1 MRECI
6 FHNFMAEYFFS
17 QLNIFY
23 FITLTLELKDNSIVI
38 VHPLILIVKMLYTTS
53 LMKVIPQT
61 PKRIESDKFMF
72 SSTPEISHATNRSR
86 DFFGLIKKRTA
97 NEKSVCSRHPL
108 YHHAPH
114 CRHQHDY
121 QRYYNN
127 RRQECSYFCVN
138 HKPSTSKS
146 KSTSRH
152 LISKQLSLPVE
163 YMDEEKSCYSSSGIM
178 RTTSILGNDVESGLA
193 NSDDDLRSCVN
204 IHVSDMPTDK
214 QKSNQSPDS
223 PSSTN
228 SYLRSQNVHQTA
240 LFDTKAVFEVNNY
253 SEAQCSYSS
262 ITSNKS
268 KLKYIDDTDASNLCD
283 DVHKD
288 SFKDRLSYFPKINS
302 RLIIE
307 NSSRHLF
314 HSISNSSHE
323 MGKYN
328 STGVIDIKSS
338 MPKKELKFA
347 IPEFLMPIID
357 RRTSSQLVNMTKIP
371 ESTMNVECKLMKRR
385 KTIKERFKQLHSDYD
400 GSKFWNKLNKNN
412 KMNEM
417 KNLSTTRSRPSMI
430 ISMDYTHQHH
440 RHNDSIS
447 RSSITSC
454 DDCRRVIINVSGLK
468 FETWLTVLESHPNT
482 LLGDYN
488 KRKPFYDE
496 YRNEYFFDRHRPSF
510 EAIFNYYQYGGRL
523 KRPAIVSDDV
533 FLTELEFFQIESEAL
548 DIYKKNEGYVPDVII
563 LPENVIKR
571 KLWMLFEYPET
582 SVLAFTFSMA
592 SFIFTVISIILFCIE
607 TLPVYAQTHCE
618 PGAKP
623 NFRDPFFIIETLCT
637 FWFTV
642 EIFIRFISCPS
653 QKIFIKDIKNLIDL
667 AAIVPYYIT
676 LFNVLITFSC
686 EGAKNSASLAFL
698 RVIRLIRVFK
708 LTKHSSGLQV
718 LVLTFKESIE
728 GLSLFL
734 VAFIVCILVFSST
747 IYYVEIDRKGSQI
760 ESIPDAFW
768 WAVITMCT
776 VGYGDK
782 VPKGPLGKV
791 VGSVCAVAGV
801 LTLAIPVPII
811 TENFN
816 KFYAHKTGRGRR

>member
-1 MRECI
+1 
-6 FHNFMAEYFFS
+6 MAEYLFN
-17 QLNIFY
+17 QLTVFA
-23 FITLTLELKDNSIVI
+23 FITLTFEVENKESLIVRLI
-38 VHPLILIVKMLYTTS
+38 ELILTFKMLYTTS
-53 LMKVIPQT
+53 LMKVIPQS
-61 PKRIESDKFMF
+61 PRNLESDKFIF
-72 SSTPEISHATNRSR
+72 SSTPEIPYETNRSH
-86 DFFGLIKKRTA
+86 DFFGLLKRRRTH
-97 NEKSVCSRHPL
+97 EKSICSRHPL

-114 CRHQHDY
+114 CQHQQQH
-121 QRYYNN
+121 QRYHI
-127 RRQECSYFCVN
+127 RLRKECPYLHKT

-146 KSTSRH
+146 QSAIHKS
-152 LISKQLSLPVE
+152 ISKQLSLPVE
-163 YMDEEKSCYSSSGIM
+163 YIDEEKSIYSSNGLL
-178 RTTSILGNDVESGLA
+178 RTNSNLDGDMEFGL
-193 NSDDDLRSCVN
+193 NIHDDDSHSYVSIHDFNKTTERPKSCLSHSSSASLNACIRCLNENQIVASQTKDVDQVN
-204 IHVSDMPTDK
+204 D
-214 QKSNQSPDS
+214 
-223 PSSTN
+223 N
-228 SYLRSQNVHQTA
+228 S
-240 LFDTKAVFEVNNY
+240 EP
-253 SEAQCSYSS
+253 QCSPSS
-262 ITSNKS
+262 ITSNIS
-268 KLKYIDDTDASNLCD
+268 KLKYFDDTDTSNLFD
-283 DVHKD
+283 EVHKD
-288 SFKDRLSYFPKINS
+288 SFKDRLLYFPT
-302 RLIIE
+302 
-307 NSSRHLF
+307 
-314 HSISNSSHE
+314 ISNRLMLTNPTRRPFYSNSNNSDE
-323 MGKYN
+323 IEKYA
-328 STGVIDIKSS
+328 STNVIDAKFSLT
-338 MPKKELKFA
+338 KKELKFA
-347 IPEFLMPIID
+347 LPEFLIPIID
-357 RRTSSQLVNMTKIP
+357 RRTSSQMVNVRQISQ
-371 ESTMNVECKLMKRR
+371 STLNLENKLLKRR

-400 GSKFWNKLNKNN
+400 GRKFWSKFNQNL
-412 KMNEM
+412 KMNEL
-417 KNLSTTRSRPSMI
+417 KILSNTRSRSSMA
-430 ISMDYTHQHH
+430 ISMDCAHH
-440 RHNDSIS
+440 KDSVS
-447 RSSITSC
+447 RFSNTSC
-454 DDCRRVIINVSGLK
+454 DDCRRITINVSGLK
-468 FETWLTVLESHPNT
+468 FETWLTVLERHPTT

-488 KRKPFYDE
+488 KRKPFYDGH
-496 YRNEYFFDRHRPSF
+496 RKEYFFDRHRPSF

-523 KRPAIVSDDV
+523 KRPATVSDDV

-548 DIYKKNEGYVPDVII
+548 DVYKKNEGYVPDII
-563 LPENVIKR
+563 VLPENLMKR

-582 SVLAFTFSMA
+582 SILAFTFSMA

-637 FWFTV
+637 FWFTI
-642 EIFIRFISCPS
+642 ELFIRFISCPS
-653 QKIFIKDIKNLIDL
+653 QKIFIKDFKNLIDL

>member
-1 MRECI
+1 MKECI
-6 FHNFMAEYFFS
+6 IHNYMAEYLFN
-17 QLNIFY
+17 QLNLFD
-23 FITLTLELKDNSIVI
+23 FITLTLEFENKEILII
-38 VHPLILIVKMLYTTS
+38 RLIILILTVKMLYTTS

-61 PKRIESDKFMF
+61 PKNIESDKFIF
-72 SSTPEISHATNRSR
+72 SSTPEISHGTNRSR
-86 DFFGLIKKRTA
+86 DFFGLIKRRPT
-97 NEKSVCSRHPL
+97 NEKSIYSRHPL

-114 CRHQHDY
+114 CRHQQQH
-121 QRYYNN
+121 QRYHSHLRKQCPY
-127 RRQECSYFCVN
+127 RCIT

-146 KSTSRH
+146 QMAIHKS
-152 LISKQLSLPVE
+152 ISKQLSLPVE
-163 YMDEEKSCYSSSGIM
+163 YTDEQKSFYSSTGLLQ
-178 RTTSILGNDVESGLA
+178 THSILDDDIESGL
-193 NSDDDLRSCVN
+193 NIHDDDLHSCVS
-204 IHVSDMPTDK
+204 IH
-214 QKSNQSPDS
+214 KSNITIERPNSYHS
-223 PSSTN
+223 GSSSTSLASCLRCLN
-228 SYLRSQNVHQTA
+228 SGQTVSSH
-240 LFDTKAVFEVNNY
+240 TKAVDEINY
-253 SEAQCSYSS
+253 DSEPQCSRNSV
-262 ITSNKS
+262 TSNIS
-268 KLKYIDDTDASNLCD
+268 KFKYFDDTDTSNLF
-283 DVHKD
+283 VNVQKD
-288 SFKDRLSYFPKINS
+288 TFKDRLLYFPT
-302 RLIIE
+302 
-307 NSSRHLF
+307 
-314 HSISNSSHE
+314 ISNQLLLTNPTKRPFYSNHNNSDE
-323 MGKYN
+323 IEKYD
-328 STGVIDIKSS
+328 STSAIDAKFSL
-338 MPKKELKFA
+338 PKKELKFA
-347 IPEFLMPIID
+347 VPEFLMPIID
-357 RRTSSQLVNMTKIP
+357 RRTSSQIFNVKQISA
-371 ESTMNVECKLMKRR
+371 STLNIENKLLKRR

-400 GSKFWNKLNKNN
+400 GSKFWNKLNKNF
-412 KMNEM
+412 KMNKV
-417 KNLSTTRSRPSMI
+417 KNLSNTRSRSSMA
-430 ISMDYTHQHH
+430 ISMDYTHHK
-440 RHNDSIS
+440 DSVS

-454 DDCRRVIINVSGLK
+454 DDCRRITINVSGLK
-468 FETWLTVLESHPNT
+468 FETWLTVLERHPTT

-496 YRNEYFFDRHRPSF
+496 YRKEYFFDRHRPSF

-523 KRPAIVSDDV
+523 KRPATVSDDV

-548 DIYKKNEGYVPDVII
+548 DVYKKNEGYVPDII
-563 LPENVIKR
+563 VLPENLIKR

-582 SVLAFTFSMA
+582 SILAFTFSMA

-618 PGAKP
+618 PGTKP

-637 FWFTV
+637 FWFTI

>member
-17 QLNIFY
+17 ELNILY
-23 FITLTLELKDNSIVI
+23 FITLTLELKNKSIII
-38 VHPLILIVKMLYTTS
+38 VHPIELILIVKMLYTTS
-53 LMKVIPQT
+53 LMKVIPQA
-61 PKRIESDKFMF
+61 PKRMESDKFIF
-72 SSTPEISHATNRSR
+72 SSTPEISNVTNRNC
-86 DFFGLIKKRTA
+86 DFFSLIKKRPA
-97 NEKSVCSRHPL
+97 NEKRICSRHPL

-121 QRYYNN
+121 QRYYNH

-138 HKPSTSKS
+138 HKPKS
-146 KSTSRH
+146 KPTIRQ
-152 LISKQLSLPVE
+152 LINKQLSLPAE
-163 YMDEEKSCYSSSGIM
+163 YMDEEKSCYSSSGLM
-178 RTTSILGNDVESGLA
+178 RTASILGNDLESGLT
-193 NSDDDLRSCVN
+193 NSDDGLHSCVN
-204 IHVSDMPTDK
+204 IHVSDMPSDK
-214 QKSNQSPDS
+214 QKFNQSPDS

-228 SYLRSQNVHQTA
+228 SYLRLQNVHQTS
-240 LFDTKAVFEVNNY
+240 LLDTKAVYEVNKY
-253 SEAQCSYSS
+253 SEVQCSSS
-262 ITSNKS
+262 SVTSNKS
-268 KLKYIDDTDASNLCD
+268 KLKYFDDTDASNLCD

-288 SFKDRLSYFPKINS
+288 SFKDRLSYFPTINS
-302 RLIIE
+302 RLILT
-307 NSSRHLF
+307 NSSRYLF
-314 HSISNSSHE
+314 HSVSNSSHDIE
-323 MGKYN
+323 KYN
-328 STGVIDIKSS
+328 STGVIDTKSL

-347 IPEFLMPIID
+347 VPEFLMPIID
-357 RRTSSQLVNMTKIP
+357 RRTSSQLVNVTKIP
-371 ESTMNVECKLMKRR
+371 ESTMNIEYKLMKRR

-400 GSKFWNKLNKNN
+400 GSKFWNKLNKTN

-417 KNLSTTRSRPSMI
+417 KNLSSTRSRSSMI
-430 ISMDYTHQHH
+430 ISLDYTHQHH
-440 RHNDSIS
+440 HHKDSIS

-468 FETWLTVLESHPNT
+468 FETWLTVLESHPTT

-496 YRNEYFFDRHRPSF
+496 YRKEYFFDRHRPSF

-523 KRPAIVSDDV
+523 KRPAIVSDDI

-582 SVLAFTFSMA
+582 SILAFTFSMA

-637 FWFTV
+637 FWFTI

-653 QKIFIKDIKNLIDL
+653 PKIFIKDIKNLIDL